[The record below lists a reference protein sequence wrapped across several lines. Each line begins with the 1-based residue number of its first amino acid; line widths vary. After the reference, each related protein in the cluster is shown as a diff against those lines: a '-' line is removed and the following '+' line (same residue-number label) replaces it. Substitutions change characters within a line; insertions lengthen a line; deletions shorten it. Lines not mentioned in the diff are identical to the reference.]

1 MACAMRSTQ
10 KLLIRSAAM
19 EKILEI
25 KDLQT
30 NFYTDEGIVRGCDH
44 VSYTV
49 HAGETLAVV
58 GESGS
63 GKSVT
68 VQSVMRLIPTPP
80 GRIDGGEILFKGQ
93 DLLKLSERQ
102 MQAIRGNDIAMIFQ
116 EPMTSLNPVMTIG
129 SQIAESLILHEA
141 HMNKAKAR
149 QRVIELLT
157 QVGIAAP
164 DSRIDEYPHQ
174 LSGGMRQRVMIA
186 MALACNPQLLI
197 ADEPTSALD
206 VTIQAQILRLIDDL
220 KRRSNMAV
228 IMITHDLGV
237 VAETADRVAVMYAG
251 KIVEY
256 GPVEAIFDEPKHPY
270 LIGLKR
276 SMPTLKSDGDALY
289 AIPGMVPIPTQLPQG
304 CKFAP
309 RCEQCMKHCETQE
322 PPMTHFN
329 DEHYARCW
337 LYVQEEASA

>member
-1 MACAMRSTQ
+1 
-10 KLLIRSAAM
+10 M
-19 EKILEI
+19 EKVLEI

-30 NFYTDEGIVRGCDH
+30 NFYTHDGIVRGCDQ
-44 VSYTV
+44 VSYRV
-49 HAGETLAVV
+49 NKGETLAVV

-68 VQSVMRLIPTPP
+68 ALSILGLVPNPP
-80 GRIDGGEILFKGQ
+80 GKIDGGEIWFKGR
-93 DLLKLSERQ
+93 DLLTLTEKE
-102 MQAIRGNDIAMIFQ
+102 MQKIRGNEIAMIFQ
-116 EPMTSLNPVMTIG
+116 EPMTSLNPVLRVG
-129 SQIAESLILHEA
+129 EQIAESLSLHQPA
-141 HMNKAKAR
+141 MHRAQMH

-157 QVGIAAP
+157 QVGISAP
-164 DSRIDEYPHQ
+164 QSRIDEYPHQ

-186 MALACNPQLLI
+186 MALACNPALLI

-220 KRRSNMAV
+220 KRELGMAV

-256 GPVEAIFDEPKHPY
+256 GHVLDIFDRPKHPY

-276 SMPTLKSDGDALY
+276 SMPTLDTDSVLLY
-289 AIPGMVPIPTQLPQG
+289 AIPGMVPNPTDLPKG

-309 RCEQCMKHCETQE
+309 RCEQCMPCCAEQE
-322 PPMTHFN
+322 PPMMSFS

-337 LYVQEEASA
+337 LYQSEEIL

>member
-1 MACAMRSTQ
+1 
-10 KLLIRSAAM
+10 M

-44 VSYTV
+44 VSYAV
-49 HAGETLAVV
+49 YKGETLAVV

-68 VQSVMRLIPTPP
+68 ALSILGLVPNPP
-80 GRIDGGEILFKGQ
+80 GRIDGGEILFNGQ
-93 DLLKLSERQ
+93 DLLTLNKKELQ
-102 MQAIRGNDIAMIFQ
+102 NVRGNDIAMIFQ
-116 EPMTSLNPVMTIG
+116 EPMTSLNPVLRIG
-129 SQIAESLILHEA
+129 DQIGESIRLHQAGFTRPEI
-141 HMNKAKAR
+141 R

-157 QVGIAAP
+157 QVGISAP
-164 DSRIDEYPHQ
+164 QSRVDEYPYQ

-186 MALACNPQLLI
+186 MALACNPALLI

-220 KRRSNMAV
+220 KHKLDMAV

-256 GPVEAIFDEPKHPY
+256 GHVNDIFDRPKHPY
-270 LIGLKR
+270 LLGLKR
-276 SMPTLKSDGDALY
+276 SMPTLESDDVDLY
-289 AIPGMVPIPTQLPQG
+289 AIPGMVPNPTDLPKG

-309 RCEQCMKHCETQE
+309 RCDQCMSRCESEE
-322 PPMTHFN
+322 PPAINFT
-329 DEHYARCW
+329 DQHYARCW
-337 LYVQEEASA
+337 LYLEEGGR

>member
-1 MACAMRSTQ
+1 
-10 KLLIRSAAM
+10 M
-19 EKILEI
+19 EKVLEI

-30 NFYTDEGIVRGCDH
+30 NFYTHDGIVRGCDK
-44 VSYTV
+44 VSYSV
-49 HAGETLAVV
+49 HKGETLAVV

-68 VQSVMRLIPTPP
+68 ALSVLRLVPNPP
-80 GRIDGGEILFKGQ
+80 GKIEGGEIWFNGQ
-93 DLLKLSERQ
+93 DLLTLSDKQ
-102 MQAIRGNDIAMIFQ
+102 IQDIRGNDIAMIFQ
-116 EPMTSLNPVMTIG
+116 EPMTSLNPVIRVG
-129 SQIAESLILHEA
+129 EQIAESIRLHQSGSS
-141 HMNKAKAR
+141 KAQTR

-157 QVGIAAP
+157 QVGISAP
-164 DSRIDEYPHQ
+164 ESRVDEYPYQ

-186 MALACNPQLLI
+186 MALACNPALLI

-206 VTIQAQILRLIDDL
+206 VTIQAQILRLIDEL
-220 KRRSNMAV
+220 KRKLGMAV

-256 GPVEAIFDEPKHPY
+256 GHVNDIFDHPKHPY

-276 SMPTLKSDGDALY
+276 SMPTLESDSGELY
-289 AIPGMVPIPTQLPQG
+289 AIPGMVPNPTQLPDG

-309 RCEQCMKHCETQE
+309 RCEQCISRCESEE
-322 PPMTHFN
+322 PPVVHFSS
-329 DEHYARCW
+329 DHYARCW
-337 LYVQEEASA
+337 LYQSEETNL

>member
-1 MACAMRSTQ
+1 
-10 KLLIRSAAM
+10 M

-25 KDLQT
+25 KALQT
-30 NFYTDEGIVRGCDH
+30 NFYSNEGVVCGCDE
-44 VSYTV
+44 VSYHV
-49 HAGETLAVV
+49 YKGETLAVV

-68 VQSVMRLIPTPP
+68 ALSILGLVPSPP
-80 GRIDGGEILFKGQ
+80 GKIEGGEIWFNGQ
-93 DLLKLSERQ
+93 NLLTLSNKQ
-102 MQAIRGNDIAMIFQ
+102 MQKIRGNEIAMIFQ
-116 EPMTSLNPVMTIG
+116 EPMTSLNPVLRIG
-129 SQIAESLILHEA
+129 DQIAESIRLHQASTSRSER
-141 HMNKAKAR
+141 R

-157 QVGIAAP
+157 QVGISAP
-164 DSRIDEYPHQ
+164 QFRIDEYPHQ

-186 MALACNPQLLI
+186 MALACNPALLI

-206 VTIQAQILRLIDDL
+206 VTIQAQILRLIDSL
-220 KRRSNMAV
+220 KRKLGMAV

-256 GPVEAIFDEPKHPY
+256 GHVNDIFDNPKHPY

-276 SMPTLKSDGDALY
+276 SMPTLETDSDALY
-289 AIPGMVPIPTQLPQG
+289 AIPGMVPNSTDLPTG

-309 RCEQCMKHCETQE
+309 RCEQCFSRCESAE
-322 PPMTHFN
+322 PPVVQFSSKYS
-329 DEHYARCW
+329 DQHYARCW
-337 LYVQEEASA
+337 LYQSEERQA